1 MEKYIKNEGSGIFV
15 QLGAGAGDLD
25 PRANYNDGFTNFIK
39 KLPLESIKKLVL
51 VEPNPI
57 NIPILKQC
65 WKDYSI
71 VEIHQMAITTSEHN
85 ETTAKFYFTDNDG
98 PHYQIG
104 SLLRTHNENSRYRG
118 QKVNE
123 INVNVETI
131 NSFLENRVGTD
142 IELLAIDIEGM
153 DIPVLLEIDFNKFKI
168 KYLSFEHLGF
178 KRQSEQKKIIFDH
191 LQNNNFEFYGNG
203 CDHNGYDYLFRNKFN

>member
-1 MEKYIKNEGSGIFV
+1 MEKYIKNEGCGTFV

-25 PRANYNDGFTNFIK
+25 SRVFNQDGFSKFIK
-39 KLPLESIKKLVL
+39 SLPIESIKKLVL

-57 NIPILKQC
+57 NIPNLKQC
-65 WKDYSI
+65 WKDYSNA
-71 VEIHQMAITTSEHN
+71 EIHQMAITTSEHN

-104 SLLRTHNENSRYRG
+104 SLLRTHNENSCYVG

-123 INVNVETI
+123 IDVNVETI

-153 DIPVLLEIDFNKFKI
+153 DIPVLLDIDFNKFKI

-178 KRQSEQKKIIFDH
+178 IRQPGQKKIIFDH

-203 CDHNGYDYLFRNKFN
+203 CDHNGYDYLFRNKLN